1 MTARE
6 FFTNVLSHIR
16 LHNSVVQQIQPFS
29 IISATRTL
37 GISLFSAVFPLSVRM
52 IILSSYFER

>member
-16 LHNSVVQQIQPFS
+16 LDNGVVQQIQPFS

-37 GISLFSAVFPLSVRM
+37 GISLFSAVFPFVCKNDNPVEL
-52 IILSSYFER
+52 L